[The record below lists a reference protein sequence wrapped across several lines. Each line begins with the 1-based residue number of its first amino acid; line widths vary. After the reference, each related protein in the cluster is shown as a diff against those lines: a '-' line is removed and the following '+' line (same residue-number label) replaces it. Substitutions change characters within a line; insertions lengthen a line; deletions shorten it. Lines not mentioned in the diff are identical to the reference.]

1 MSSPVNR
8 EGTTRY
14 PWLNAISLE
23 ELNREGRFAHQGV
36 AEFLA
41 TLPAWCRRC
50 YGNPATCGCRTARTR
65 ITQRYRKR
73 LRAQGL
79 CVRCKSASPDRVV
92 CERCLMRNRARQ
104 HEMRRQR
111 RAAGRC
117 ELCGSRAHT
126 SADHRRARAAA
137 AVAAGRCVGCGSRP
151 RVEGRKRC
159 RECLA
164 ADAARAAAN
173 RARRQELARAA

>member
-1 MSSPVNR
+1 MSR
-8 EGTTRY
+8 EGTPRY
-14 PWLNAISLE
+14 PWLSAIDLE
-23 ELNREGRFAHQGV
+23 ELNRPGRFANQSV
-36 AEFLA
+36 AELLA
-41 TLPAWCRRC
+41 TLPVWCRRC
-50 YGNPATCGCRTARTR
+50 YGNPATCGCRPARTR

-79 CVRCKSASPDRVV
+79 CVQCKSASPDRVV
-92 CERCLMRNRARQ
+92 CERCLARNRAQQ
-104 HEMRRQR
+104 HDLRRR
-111 RAAGRC
+111 RREAGRC
-117 ELCGSRAHT
+117 ELCGSGAHT

-137 AVAAGRCVGCGSRP
+137 ADEAGRCIGCGSRP

-173 RARRQELARAA
+173 RARRRLLAQAA